1 MKGTDSFLAIIIGL
15 IIGTILCSSVS
26 SLLILNDINK
36 YIRTNIVTYDYIKEN
51 VISYDKLDS
60 ILDVR
65 LGSGCDLSIDSCDVC
80 PY

>member
-1 MKGTDSFLAIIIGL
+1 MENLKLFTLGFIVSATIAIFCF
-15 IIGTILCSSVS
+15 TVDT
-26 SLLILNDINK
+26 NT
-36 YIRTNIVTYDYIKEN
+36 YIRHNIVNKAE
-51 VISYDKLDS
+51 LDS

>member
-1 MKGTDSFLAIIIGL
+1 MEDFKIFVLCFTASIV
-15 IIGTILCSSVS
+15 TILLCVT
-26 SLLILNDINK
+26 LDTNT
-36 YIRTNIVTYDYIKEN
+36 YIRRNIV
-51 VISYDKLDS
+51 DKAELDS

>member
-1 MKGTDSFLAIIIGL
+1 MKGTDLFLSVFIGL
-15 IIGTILCSSVS
+15 IIGTIVFTSISSFF
-26 SLLILNDINK
+26 ILENINK
-36 YIRTNIVTYDYIKEN
+36 YIRTNVVTYDYIKEN